1 MALGSDIRAGAAFV
15 ELKSNDNGFSR
26 GLKAAER
33 RLDRFG
39 SVARKIGAGLLI
51 GGGLFAPLAAS
62 AISAASDTQESLSRF
77 NQIFGN
83 QSKQATEFA
92 QEVAKRI
99 GRSAIDIQDSLATLQ
114 GFFVGLGFDESRSR
128 KMSQQLTELAMD
140 FASFNN
146 LTDDEGISRF
156 LSALSGSSEVLD
168 KFGINTKQA
177 ALQQELLALGINKAW
192 SSVTEQE
199 KALARMSIITKTM
212 GKQGAIGDA
221 TRTAGSFANQM
232 KRLRSSIKDT
242 AIEMGQ
248 SLLPF
253 ATRVLKI
260 INAIVPLVSGFVKNN
275 KTLVAGVFAV
285 AGSVAALGVGVLGLG
300 LAFSVASIAAGG
312 LAASIALAGSVIGV
326 AGTVLAAILS
336 PIGLVVAAV
345 GLLAAFILSRAI
357 DIGAIVDLLGSVFGG
372 LANNIADTLGAIG
385 RSIMGGELELAIKI
399 AGKGME
405 IAWASTL
412 SGMRSKWIDFKT
424 FMAKQFI
431 DFGLNDGPAKD
442 LLLNLVDKGGQAQK
456 DQLVQELK
464 NLTKQLEDLKN
475 NAPDNPLSTINAKK
489 LLEGFSGFG
498 GVSSAARTSARGV
511 FQGNALQSLTSP
523 VEDEIA
529 KNTAKTASGIAQLN
543 RTIDSGGGLTF
554 A

>member
-1 MALGSDIRAGAAFV
+1 
-15 ELKSNDNGFSR
+15 
-26 GLKAAER
+26 
-33 RLDRFG
+33 
-39 SVARKIGAGLLI
+39 
-51 GGGLFAPLAAS
+51 
-62 AISAASDTQESLSRF
+62 
-77 NQIFGN
+77 
-83 QSKQATEFA
+83 
-92 QEVAKRI
+92 
-99 GRSAIDIQDSLATLQ
+99 
-114 GFFVGLGFDESRSR
+114 
-128 KMSQQLTELAMD
+128 MSQQLTELAMD

-253 ATRVLKI
+253 ATRVLKV

-285 AGSVAALGVGVLGLG
+285 AGSVAALGVGVIGIG
-300 LAFSVASIAAGG
+300 LAFSIASIAAGG

-326 AGTVLAAILS
+326 AGAALAAILS

-372 LANNIADTLGAIG
+372 LANSIADTLGAIG